1 MDAFSAAGLRVQTPF
16 GPRKSGMPESVEMPA
31 PVSTTMR
38 VAASTQ
44 SRASATDVIGV
55 FSPISRFSCVPKSL
69 IGFAAASTLIVGNV
83 SERIVAAGYVAP
95 ATLVVVADPITFTT
109 PIEPK
114 GLYDPRVDK
123 GTVEQVCF
131 AYGRTDD
138 DVRQARLL
146 PGAQAASAFM
156 RTVFLW
162 AGRGTLGQCR
172 EILTSTTNRNC
183 DGQIY
188 PTLGPGPDL
197 PLHFYSD
204 CWSNHA
210 QGRASDFLVGTGSGR
225 TRIRRG
231 TALIEWLLAPDANG
245 NTQARARRL
254 GVQEILFFDRC
265 WESNEPDDLDTTTW
279 DELDECDV
287 GHYDHVHLSFTIAG
301 ALGLTSG
308 YGPATVD
315 CPGCPLDIRPRK

>member
-1 MDAFSAAGLRVQTPF
+1 M
-16 GPRKSGMPESVEMPA
+16 
-31 PVSTTMR
+31 
-38 VAASTQ
+38 
-44 SRASATDVIGV
+44 
-55 FSPISRFSCVPKSL
+55 L
-69 IGFAAASTLIVGNV
+69 IILGAASTLIVGNV
-83 SERIVAAGYVAP
+83 GERIVAAGDIAP
-95 ATLVVVADPITFTT
+95 ATVVVVADPITFTT
-109 PIEPK
+109 PIEPM

-123 GTVEQVCF
+123 GTISQVCF
-131 AYGRTDD
+131 AHGRTDE

-172 EILTSTTNRNC
+172 ELLSSTTNRNC

-188 PTLGPGPDL
+188 PTPGPDL

-245 NTQARARRL
+245 NKQARARRL

-265 WESNEPDDLDTTTW
+265 WESNEPDDQQMTTW
-279 DELDECDV
+279 EQLDACDI
-287 GHYDHVHLSFTIAG
+287 GHYDHVHLSFTVDG

-308 YGPATVD
+308 YGPKTT
-315 CPGCPLDIRPRK
+315 

>member
-1 MDAFSAAGLRVQTPF
+1 MPKLLIIF
-16 GPRKSGMPESVEMPA
+16 G
-31 PVSTTMR
+31 
-38 VAASTQ
+38 
-44 SRASATDVIGV
+44 
-55 FSPISRFSCVPKSL
+55 
-69 IGFAAASTLIVGNV
+69 AAATLILVMVGEPV
-83 SERIVAAGYVAP
+83 VATGYLAP
-95 ATLVVVADPITFTT
+95 ATVVVVADPITFTT
-109 PIEPK
+109 PIEPM

-123 GTVEQVCF
+123 GTIEQVCF
-131 AYGRTDD
+131 AHGRTDD

-156 RTVFLW
+156 RTIFLW

-172 EILTSTTNRNC
+172 EILSSNTNRNC

-188 PTLGPGPDL
+188 PTRGAGPDL

-225 TRIRRG
+225 IRIGRG
-231 TALIEWLLAPDANG
+231 AALVKWLLAPDANG
-245 NTQARARRL
+245 NKQARARRL
-254 GVQEILFFDRC
+254 GVQEILFFDKC
-265 WESNEPDDLDTTTW
+265 WESNESDDLDKTTW

-287 GHYDHVHLSFTIAG
+287 GHYDHVHLSFTVAG

-308 YGPATVD
+308 YGPKATD
-315 CPGCPLDIRPRK
+315 CPGCPSDIRPRK